1 MNPCKDCEKRFVR
14 VNDEGKVE
22 RCDSTC
28 EEYKTWKTLQN
39 EHSEKR
45 RKYLKDE
52 SLAYMY
58 ESTVRKKQSWNRKK
72 RKYINKAGKRGG

>member
-28 EEYKTWKTLQN
+28 EEYKAWKAENKEKKDALKKDKN
-39 EHSEKR
+39 AWGLIADGKAKR
-45 RKYLKDE
+45 R
-52 SLAYMY
+52 
-58 ESTVRKKQSWNRKK
+58 QNWKK
-72 RKYINKAGKRGG
+72 RWRGV